1 MGIVESYLMDAGPIG
16 YEVLDAIVQ
25 ANVNIEQLSLE
36 DLERIVR
43 QCTQRSQRGPEQVGV
58 PPLS

>member
-16 YEVLDAIVQ
+16 YEVLDTIVQ

-36 DLERIVR
+36 DIERIIR
-43 QCTQRSQRGPEQVGV
+43 QCASQSSRHTR
-58 PPLS
+58 LD